1 MSPKLRELL
10 KRAILNPG
18 EAVEITGEEEK
29 ELLEL
34 TAFLEQHPQ
43 ITPSSG
49 EVNSYQTVCVPAGS
63 KDSAVAPNKLSFTCP
78 RARWPFS

>member
-10 KRAILNPG
+10 KRGILNPG

-34 TAFLEQHPQ
+34 TALLEQHPQ
-43 ITPSSG
+43 ITASNG
-49 EVNSYQTVCVPAGS
+49 EVN
-63 KDSAVAPNKLSFTCP
+63 
-78 RARWPFS
+78 

>member
-1 MSPKLRELL
+1 MMSPKLRELL

-49 EVNSYQTVCVPAGS
+49 EVN
-63 KDSAVAPNKLSFTCP
+63 
-78 RARWPFS
+78 

>member
-1 MSPKLRELL
+1 LWILRGEDEGRIMMSPRLRELL
-10 KRAILNPG
+10 KRTILNPG

-43 ITPSSG
+43 ITPSNG
-49 EVNSYQTVCVPAGS
+49 AVN
-63 KDSAVAPNKLSFTCP
+63 
-78 RARWPFS
+78 